1 MRFSIPV
8 LATRRRGLVEA
19 VGVWDRSNTHS
30 VAWVWFEDTAA
41 CRPASSG
48 ESRVDGRVGQGR
60 ASTRCL
66 TRCGLLMRL
75 VEWTVDDGRHHED
88 INIIDHDLH
97 RCTCTEVACLVISS
111 HHHQLSLVR
120 YVCRVR
126 ASTARSTPR
135 GTRAA
140 TVLGSAG
147 TAAHGAEFLQLPCER
162 DCDLV

>member
-1 MRFSIPV
+1 MGQIEHTQRCV
-8 LATRRRGLVEA
+8 GLVR
-19 VGVWDRSNTHS
+19 GHGS
-30 VAWVWFEDTAA
+30 VQASEQWRV
-41 CRPASSG
+41 SSG
-48 ESRVDGRVGQGR
+48 WAGR

-120 YVCRVR
+120 YGCRVR